1 MKQTFPR
8 IDIDHTDWYEDQFF
22 CAGATAYAV
31 EDLWELAKDL
41 PVYEVPLV
49 GFQTD
54 IVTWEG
60 VGTMHDFVKH
70 IKIVQAA
77 DLSFPIIL
85 DPAGDIADGRHRLA
99 KALLMGL
106 THINVIR
113 LTKLPE
119 PAYCFEAEEE

>member
-1 MKQTFPR
+1 MKQTYPN

-54 IVTWEG
+54 IRDLG
-60 VGTMHDFVKH
+60 RDVGTMHDFVKH
-70 IKIVQAA
+70 IKTSARLIC
-77 DLSFPIIL
+77 PIQSS
-85 DPAGDIADGRHRLA
+85 
-99 KALLMGL
+99 
-106 THINVIR
+106 
-113 LTKLPE
+113 
-119 PAYCFEAEEE
+119 